1 MIQLDIPPELR
12 PTVPPWA
19 VMSPERLAHVTRVA
33 RLASDW
39 AFAMDVPESERQRW
53 LKAVWLHDALRDA
66 PAAELDQLASTA
78 PGPAGLR
85 HGPAAASRAKAEG
98 ESDRGVLDAVRY
110 HSVGLAE
117 WDLVG
122 RVLYCA
128 DYLEPGRV
136 FEREERARLAERFPT
151 ATAEVFATVVR
162 RRVLHLVQSGWPIPE
177 PTYRLWNR
185 ITEPAG
191 SR

>member
-39 AFAMDVPESERQRW
+39 AFAMGVPEPERQRW

-66 PAAELDQLASTA
+66 PAAELARLASAA
-78 PGPAGLR
+78 PGPVGLR

-151 ATAEVFATVVR
+151 ATAEVFAAVVR